1 MIWGAWEDYTINVSN
16 SLAVAT
22 ITKDQV
28 QLYPNPTKGNL
39 QVTGIT
45 PAHVKVFGIDGKL
58 IPARYE
64 GNVIDT
70 HKLTTGAYVIQI
82 TDKEGNTVSKRFVK
96 E

>member
-1 MIWGAWEDYTINVSN
+1 M
-16 SLAVAT
+16 
-22 ITKDQV
+22 
-28 QLYPNPTKGNL
+28 
-39 QVTGIT
+39 TGIA

-58 IPARYE
+58 IPVRYE